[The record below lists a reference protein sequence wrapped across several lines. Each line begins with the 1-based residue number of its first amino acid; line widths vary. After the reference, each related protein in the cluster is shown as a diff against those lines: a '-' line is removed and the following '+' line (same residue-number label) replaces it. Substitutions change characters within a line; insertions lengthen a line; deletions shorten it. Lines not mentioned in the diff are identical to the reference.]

1 LNIDL
6 QNSET
11 ENKSLNIA
19 LELKCVSEN
28 IEQGM
33 LMETSQ
39 AKLELQNAVNKNK
52 ELILTLQT
60 HKKEN

>member
-11 ENKSLNIA
+11 ENKSKNIA